1 LEGGGTMLYIII
13 VFVIVIGEYKIK
25 DYIEKHRELG
35 EREEILGGNIILR
48 KHHNEGAFLNFMGEK
63 KELLKT
69 ISCVILGLV
78 SLLFLILL
86 PQKGKRL
93 FKFGLAFALGGAISN
108 VADRIQRGY
117 VVDYFSFKWKK
128 LKSII
133 FNLADMAIFFGSAL
147 MLLSAL
153 FSAKGKGSFYKPTE

>member
-1 LEGGGTMLYIII
+1 MLYIII
-13 VFVIVIGEYKIK
+13 VLIIVVGEFKIK
-25 DYIEKHRELG
+25 DYIEKNKELG
-35 EREEILGGNIILR
+35 EREEILGGNIIIR

-69 ISCVILGLV
+69 ISCILLGLV

-86 PQKGKRL
+86 PRKGKKL
-93 FKFGLAFALGGAISN
+93 FKLGLSFALGGAISN

-117 VVDYFSFKWKK
+117 VVDYFSFKCKK

-133 FNLADMAIFFGSAL
+133 FNLADMAIFLGAGL

-153 FSAKGKGSFYKPTE
+153 FTKGKSGTDKATE